1 MLKKRGKKL
10 KKNSNNDP
18 MLIKKIITR
27 RKAQEIEKKSPY
39 ILLFHCSGLT
49 SRQWR
54 QLKNILCTFQG
65 RTSFQSNYRGKLP
78 YKKKARWF
86 YCTICF

>member
-18 MLIKKIITR
+18 MLIKQIIIQK
-27 RKAQEIEKKSPY
+27 KAQEIEKKSPY
-39 ILLFHCSGLT
+39 ILNLFHCSGLT

-54 QLKNILCTFQG
+54 QLKNIL
-65 RTSFQSNYRGKLP
+65 
-78 YKKKARWF
+78 
-86 YCTICF
+86 